1 MNNCW
6 SILLVGFLLS
16 MFGVIVAV
24 GILLLMVKLL
34 DSLDGK

>member
-1 MNNCW
+1 
-6 SILLVGFLLS
+6 

-34 DSLDGK
+34 DSLDGKWIS

>member
-1 MNNCW
+1 
-6 SILLVGFLLS
+6 
-16 MFGVIVAV
+16 MFGIIVAV

>member
-1 MNNCW
+1 
-6 SILLVGFLLS
+6 

>member
-1 MNNCW
+1 
-6 SILLVGFLLS
+6 

-24 GILLLMVKLL
+24 GILLLMGKLL